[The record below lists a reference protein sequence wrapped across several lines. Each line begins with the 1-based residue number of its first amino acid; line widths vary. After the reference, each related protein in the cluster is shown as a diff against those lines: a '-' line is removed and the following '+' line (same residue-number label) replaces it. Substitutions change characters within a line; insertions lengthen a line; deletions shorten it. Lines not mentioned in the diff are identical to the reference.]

1 MAVVNKN
8 VSGWNCCCFF
18 SVPQNYVKITESLGK
33 FESVAGPGCHCYNPC
48 LVQLKPLQTYDYP
61 NGYIPLKYRYLTL
74 TVHSVTKDKVNMTVE
89 VVVHYR
95 VLTIPGAS
103 ETMGGPQAEVGM
115 AGGTTV
121 KPSFRDELSPLL
133 GDAEREMDADALQ
146 KEFIKRAYYS
156 LSDPVRQLET
166 WVESMVRGQIPEYT
180 IDGVY
185 EAREKIASDLKS
197 HLESQVSAF
206 GYTIHTVLLCDMM
219 PSHST
224 RQAMNEVN
232 SARRHREA
240 ARFQAE
246 GEFIARVKR
255 AEGEAEAQR
264 LSGIGLAEQR
274 KVVVKGLQES
284 IAGFTGSVNG
294 VNPQEVMM
302 MLLMNQYFDTLKEI
316 AERSPNADCVFMAG
330 GQTAAAEGVRDGN
343 MQATAAGR

>member
-1 MAVVNKN
+1 MAVGFHN

-18 SVPQNYVKITESLGK
+18 SVPQNHVKIRENLGK

-48 LVQLKPLQTYDYP
+48 LHELKPDVTYDYP
-61 NGYIPLKYRYLTL
+61 NGFIPLKYRYLTL
-74 TVHSVTKDKVNMTVE
+74 TVHSVTKDKVNMAVE

-103 ETMGGPQAEVGM
+103 ETMGGPQAATVEGTSLPADEGM
-115 AGGTTV
+115 
-121 KPSFRDELSPLL
+121 PLL
-133 GDAEREMDADALQ
+133 GADGQHMGADEQQ
-146 KEFIKRAYYS
+146 KEAIRRAYYS

-185 EAREKIASDLKS
+185 EAREKIAADLKAF
-197 HLESQVSAF
+197 LEAQVVAF

-246 GEFIARVKR
+246 GEYIARVKR

-264 LSGIGLAEQR
+264 LSGMGLAEQR

-284 IAGFTGSVNG
+284 IAGFTGTVNG
-294 VNPQEVMM
+294 VNSQEVMM

-316 AERSPNADCVFMAG
+316 AERSDNADSVFMSSAS
-330 GQTAAAEGVRDGN
+330 AAAEGVRDGN